1 MNKTWK
7 KLLTWILTLALLAGN
22 VEYVQ
27 AAVSH
32 SQADA
37 LAWAQ
42 SQIGQSL
49 DYDHVYGAQ
58 CVDLI
63 AYYYQ
68 YLGTTTPGGNAINY
82 ASNQLPNG
90 WKRVYSDYQAGDIAV
105 WYADHS
111 CSTCYT
117 SSYGHIGIITSIGN
131 TKFSVI
137 DQNGPKNKG
146 YCAANEY
153 NLVAI
158 QCAIRPDFDSYGGST
173 GGSTAGYT
181 ITDTGVTEITQTSAR
196 INFTISPT
204 ATVNEVG
211 FYYGTA
217 PDNMTKVVENY
228 SGHLVTD
235 TYQLGTGKWTGALT
249 PGTTYY
255 YKMYMVLS
263 NGTVCESSVGYFT
276 TDIKSDFP
284 LEDGA
289 LYKIYSGL
297 SGKILTVPDGKLED
311 SVRIVQ
317 WDDVNADYQLW
328 KAVKQE
334 DGYSFINA
342 YTDKA
347 LDLEGGISDD
357 GVSVIQHTYFGS
369 SNQRFKIVLREN
381 DRYSIHPVV
390 SNKVMDVDGW
400 STENGG
406 EIKQYGYHGGLS
418 QLWYFKKAG
427 DTEAPLITNVKVTD
441 LDRTGYTVQCDV
453 TDDIGVT
460 KVAFPTWTEA
470 NGQDDLPD
478 TWSELCAVHEPS
490 SGNTYV
496 YRVNIADH
504 NNETGLYTT
513 HIYAYDAAG
522 NVSADGITAVVTP
535 LKITE
540 FSTVDKKTSYNF
552 GTDIVFR
559 VSADGGSGNY
569 QYQFAYVYG
578 EDPERIISDYSE
590 AASVS
595 WKPDKPGKYMV
606 VARVKDSQ
614 GEVSSEPVEINV
626 LCQPHNYNKSVTPP
640 SCTEQGYTTYTCT
653 RCNDSYVSDYTNA
666 LGHTWGEQEILK
678 EATLE
683 QAGTVRYTCT
693 VCGASYTEEVLIQF
707 RVLPVPAQK
716 YTGKAVKPTLTV
728 YDGTVRL
735 VSGRD
740 YTVSYTDNIKAGTA
754 SAVIYGKGNYQGS
767 KTVNFTILPQ
777 SLNDPSVTVSPI
789 CAVESGRVQKP
800 MPTVKWNGKA
810 LRANLDYTVTY
821 PSTDAG
827 AYQKAGEYVIHVE
840 AKNGSDF
847 SGGFDVPYSIVSK
860 DKIMMSRLTV
870 KTASAMYTGAP
881 VKPVVTVKK
890 GNALLREGTDYQIL
904 GYSNNTEIGTA
915 YVTIQGM
922 GNYGG
927 IRMVPFKITGISM
940 SKVKVEGITD
950 QVYDGTPKKQSDLFV
965 TYQKNK
971 NSSRIELVEGKDYT
985 VVYSNNM
992 NAGTASVTLKGKGGY
1007 SGSITKKF
1015 KIKRADAKDTILL
1028 GDNFQDIVKYEKG
1041 GARPIPEFYF
1051 GNVKLKYGTD
1061 YSLSYTNNKSVT
1073 VNSAKAA
1080 TVKAKFKGKFT
1091 GSVTL
1096 KFFIDTGTFDDA
1108 LMDVDNKIVSSKPG
1122 GWKQSKVSIYD
1133 GNGKKLSA
1141 GTDYNKK
1148 LIYSLDKDGEQILTG
1163 SETLPV
1169 GTSVYVTAYGIKNYE
1184 GAKLTGVYNIVD
1196 ESINNANIII
1206 KEKNYTGKAVTLEKN
1221 DLSVRVGSKEL
1232 VYGVDYVITQY
1243 SKNVKKGTAK
1253 VTIKGIGKYCGEKKA
1268 SFVIAAKKF

>member
-27 AAVSH
+27 AENADTTMYEMSQETEGGIRLLSTGLGTWYWPVPGHTNCSQGFSNSHKAIDIAAPQGVSVCAAKAGTIRLVINDCDH
-32 SQADA
+32 LNVGRGQCVHWVNGYSYTDGGNQVYITHDDGTYSIYAHMIKGSITVTPG
-37 LAWAQ
+37 Q
-42 SQIGQSL
+42 RVIEGQVIGQIGQSGMATGPHL
-49 DYDHVYGAQ
+49 HFGVS
-58 CVDLI
+58 V
-63 AYYYQ
+63 
-68 YLGTTTPGGNAINY
+68 GG
-82 ASNQLPNG
+82 
-90 WKRVYSDYQAGDIAV
+90 
-105 WYADHS
+105 
-111 CSTCYT
+111 
-117 SSYGHIGIITSIGN
+117 SSYWSGTIVDPSTLEY
-131 TKFSVI
+131 T
-137 DQNGPKNKG
+137 NG
-146 YCAANEY
+146 
-153 NLVAI
+153 
-158 QCAIRPDFDSYGGST
+158 

-263 NGTVCESSVGYFT
+263 NGTVCESQIGSFT
-276 TDIKSDFP
+276 TI
-284 LEDGA
+284 
-289 LYKIYSGL
+289 
-297 SGKILTVPDGKLED
+297 
-311 SVRIVQ
+311 
-317 WDDVNADYQLW
+317 ADTQ
-328 KAVKQE
+328 
-334 DGYSFINA
+334 
-342 YTDKA
+342 
-347 LDLEGGISDD
+347 
-357 GVSVIQHTYFGS
+357 
-369 SNQRFKIVLREN
+369 
-381 DRYSIHPVV
+381 
-390 SNKVMDVDGW
+390 
-400 STENGG
+400 
-406 EIKQYGYHGGLS
+406 
-418 QLWYFKKAG
+418 
-427 DTEAPLITNVKVTD
+427 APLITNVKVTD

-522 NVSADGITAVVTP
+522 NVSTGGITAVVTP

-552 GTDIVFR
+552 GADIVFC

-800 MPTVKWNGKA
+800 LPTVKWNGKA